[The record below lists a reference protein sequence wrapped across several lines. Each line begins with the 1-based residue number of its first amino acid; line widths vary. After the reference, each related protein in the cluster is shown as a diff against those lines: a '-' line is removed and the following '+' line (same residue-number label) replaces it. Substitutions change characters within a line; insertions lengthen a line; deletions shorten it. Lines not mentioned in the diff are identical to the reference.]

1 MVHRQGSTESMNRKT
16 FVLLLIVALGIGS
29 FYAFD
34 VGRYLSL
41 ENLKAN
47 RDGLLGFSS
56 SHRLLFIAG
65 FIAIYTVQTALSLP
79 GAAILTLAGGAIFGA
94 LMGTLWVNIGATTG
108 AVLAFLLA
116 RTLLRD
122 WVVATF
128 GKRMEAL
135 DRGLSENGMSY
146 LLFLRLVP
154 LFPFFLVNLACGVT
168 GLPLRTYIIGTMVGI
183 LPGSFVYANAGAS
196 IVSINTLAD
205 VASPRVLLSFA
216 LLGFFALIP
225 ALHARIR
232 ASMKRKGQEGSSR

>member
-1 MVHRQGSTESMNRKT
+1 MNRKKV
-16 FVLLLIVALGIGS
+16 VLLLIVALGIGS
-29 FYAFD
+29 FYVFD

-47 RDGLLGFSS
+47 RDNLLDFSS

-122 WVVATF
+122 WVVTTF
-128 GKRMEAL
+128 GTRMEAL
-135 DRGLSENGMSY
+135 DRGLTENGMSY

-183 LPGSFVYANAGAS
+183 VPGSFVYANAGAS
-196 IVSINTLAD
+196 LVSINTLAD

-216 LLGFFALIP
+216 LLGLFALMP
-225 ALHARIR
+225 AIHTRIR
-232 ASMKRKGQEGSSR
+232 ASMARKGPEGSSL